1 MTPDGN
7 AIVQVRLALTVVA
20 LSVATYGCAVSRTVD
35 YEQVDIERAE
45 TELSANQL
53 LDVGIMLFDP
63 GIPETAKE
71 QQKEL
76 VFPDVRR
83 AEARYIPYHL
93 KNTLEGTGLWGS
105 VWVIPERSD
114 AVDLLVWGRVDHS
127 DGLEFKLRVGAWD
140 ATGKEWLNKKYDTEV
155 PEKAY
160 AKFRDLSQDPYQNVY
175 NEIANDLL
183 EIREDLS
190 DREIDT
196 IRNVAELRYA
206 ADLIPIAF
214 EDHLEQ
220 KVKNG
225 EVFYSIKRLPAEGDP
240 MVTRLMAV
248 REREYMLVD
257 TLNEY
262 YAGLYYDIAK
272 PYEDWRK
279 MSREESIRYKELKR
293 SARMRQLLG
302 LAAILGAIA
311 YEGSGGSSSAVTN
324 TAVLA
329 GLDSLKTGFALNS
342 EANQHMDSLRE
353 LGASFDAEAEAV
365 VIEVEGQTR
374 RLTGT
379 AEEKYQEWRLLL
391 HEIYASETGLAY
403 EADLGES
410 DTPVPQD

>member
-1 MTPDGN
+1 ME
-7 AIVQVRLALTVVA
+7 V
-20 LSVATYGCAVSRTVD
+20 
-35 YEQVDIERAE
+35 
-45 TELSANQL
+45 
-53 LDVGIMLFDP
+53 
-63 GIPETAKE
+63 
-71 QQKEL
+71 
-76 VFPDVRR
+76 
-83 AEARYIPYHL
+83 
-93 KNTLEGTGLWGS
+93 
-105 VWVIPERSD
+105 
-114 AVDLLVWGRVDHS
+114 
-127 DGLEFKLRVGAWD
+127 KLRVGAWD
-140 ATGKEWLNKKYDTEV
+140 ATGKEWLNRIYDTEV

-183 EIREDLS
+183 EIRQNLS
-190 DREIDT
+190 DREINT

-220 KVKNG
+220 DGKG
-225 EVFYSIKRLPAEGDP
+225 LYSIKRLPAEGDP

-262 YAGLYYDIAK
+262 YAGLYYDISK

-302 LAAILGAIA
+302 LAAILGAVA

-353 LGASFDAEAEAV
+353 LGTSFDAEAEAV

-374 RLTGT
+374 RLTGN
-379 AEEKYQEWRLLL
+379 AEEKYQEWRRLL

-410 DTPVPQD
+410 DTPVPQN

>member
-7 AIVQVRLALTVVA
+7 AIVRIRLALTVVA
-20 LSVATYGCAVSRTVD
+20 LSVAAYGCAVSRTVD
-35 YEQVDIERAE
+35 YEEVDIERAE

-140 ATGKEWLNKKYDTEV
+140 ATGKEWLNKTYDTEV

-220 KVKNG
+220 DGKG
-225 EVFYSIKRLPAEGDP
+225 LYSVKRLPAEGDP

-302 LAAILGAIA
+302 LAAILGAVA

-353 LGASFDAEAEAV
+353 LGTSFDAEAEAV

-379 AEEKYQEWRLLL
+379 AEEKYQEWRRLL

-410 DTPVPQD
+410 DTPVPQN

>member
-20 LSVATYGCAVSRTVD
+20 LSVAAYGCAVSRTVD
-35 YEQVDIERAE
+35 YEEVDIERAE

-190 DREIDT
+190 DREIDN

-214 EDHLEQ
+214 GDHLEQ
-220 KVKNG
+220 DGKG
-225 EVFYSIKRLPAEGDP
+225 LYSVKRLPAEGDP

-262 YAGLYYDIAK
+262 YAGLYYDIAR

-353 LGASFDAEAEAV
+353 LGTSFDAEAEAV

-379 AEEKYQEWRLLL
+379 AEEKYQEWRRLL